1 MTRQGLLTTIGLWGL
16 KGVDSG
22 SIRLLSV
29 GSESINNLKLLLT
42 TKRGNLVVSEFTL
55 RVHDCE
61 VSVNVP
67 DKEELLRTVRRRL
80 KLGSGFAIATLN
92 LDHLVKLKQNGGF
105 RRAYQRQDLVV
116 ADGNPVVW
124 LSWLAGT
131 PVSLVPGS
139 DLVEPLAALAAQE
152 DAPVALLGSTKETL
166 AAAAARLVAAYPGL
180 KIAACL
186 APGQGFK
193 ADSPEATAL
202 IEQLRLSGARL
213 TFLALG
219 APRQEMF
226 AARCRAELPEMGFA
240 SVGAGLDF
248 IAASQRRAPVWMRRL
263 AMEWLWR
270 MLTNPRRLGGRYARC
285 AMTLPHLV
293 VSTVKK
299 TASLP

>member
-1 MTRQGLLTTIGLWGL
+1 
-16 KGVDSG
+16 
-22 SIRLLSV
+22 
-29 GSESINNLKLLLT
+29 
-42 TKRGNLVVSEFTL
+42 VVSEFIL

-61 VSVNVP
+61 VAVNVSNQ
-67 DKEELLRTVRRRL
+67 EELLRTVRDRL
-80 KLGSGFAIATLN
+80 KLRSGFAIATLN
-92 LDHLVKLKQNGGF
+92 LDHLVKLKQSGGF
-105 RRAYQRQDLVV
+105 RRAYRRQDLVV
-116 ADGNPVVW
+116 ADGNPIVW

-139 DLVEPLAALAAQE
+139 DLVEPLAELAAQE
-152 DAPVALLGSTKETL
+152 DAPVALLGSTKEAL

-193 ADSPEATAL
+193 ADSPEATAM
-202 IEQLRLSGARL
+202 IEQLRRSGARL

-240 SVGAGLDF
+240 SIGAGLDF
-248 IAASQRRAPVWMRRL
+248 IAASQQRAPVWMRRL

-293 VSTVKK
+293 VSAVRKS
-299 TASLP
+299 ASFP